1 MATGKGEEWW
11 GRGVQYKGTYLK
23 NKRHGK
29 GICSWKDGTLY
40 DGNWEDNKANGYGIL
55 RMPDGYSYIGLFKD
69 NKFVQKISLK
79 SNNSSNLQSLA
90 VSNQA
95 SFDYGRAWLLNN
107 KS

>member
-1 MATGKGEEWW
+1 
-11 GRGVQYKGTYLK
+11 
-23 NKRHGK
+23 
-29 GICSWKDGTLY
+29 
-40 DGNWEDNKANGYGIL
+40 
-55 RMPDGYSYIGLFKD
+55 MPDGYTYIGLFKD